1 MCRVWVTLLSQPALE
16 RMHQTEGG
24 YDYVALPASAACLL
38 PDGPAGP
45 EPPPARGGPDA
56 KAGWAAWP
64 ARTPLHTYVSRCAKA
79 GPRRALRAG
88 SCAWARLLARGCGPG
103 A

>member
-1 MCRVWVTLLSQPALE
+1 MCRVWATLLSRAALE
-16 RMHQTEGG
+16 RMDRTEGG
-24 YDYVALPASAACLL
+24 YDYVALPGPAAFLL

-45 EPPPARGGPDA
+45 EPPAGPAA
-56 KAGWAAWP
+56 QAAGWAAWP
-64 ARTPLHTYVSRCAKA
+64 AGVPLHTYVSRCAKA